1 MYLIVGLGNPGKEY
15 EKTRHNAGFWAIDRI
30 VEEFEFP
37 ALKEKRE
44 FEGSFSKGTIQDEG
58 AILLKPHTYMNL
70 SGRSVQKVAHYYQV
84 EPQNIIVIHD
94 DIDLALGKIR
104 IRKDGSSGGHNGI
117 KSVMSVLGEHF
128 IRIKIGAGT
137 ERDRSQT
144 VDYVLSG
151 FNKEE
156 AKIIQEIIQTLPD
169 IISCIIQEGVEKAQN
184 KFN

>member
-30 VEEFEFP
+30 VEEFDFP

-44 FEGSFSKGTIQDEG
+44 FEGSFSKGTIHDE
-58 AILLKPHTYMNL
+58 ATIVLKPNTYMNL
-70 SGRSVQKVAHYYQV
+70 SGRSIQKVAHYYQV
-84 EPQNIIVIHD
+84 ESQNVIVIHD
-94 DIDLALGKIR
+94 DIDLMLGKIR

-128 IRIKIGAGT
+128 TRIKIGAGT
-137 ERDRSQT
+137 DRDRSQT
-144 VDYVLSG
+144 VDFVLSG

-156 AKIIQEIIQTLPD
+156 AKVIREIVDIMPEIIN
-169 IISCIIQEGVEKAQN
+169 CIIQEGVEKAQN